1 MTDTASLVARVKTDG
16 VTEFNKQLDTMTT
29 SAGRADKAVND
40 LIPDLNRTNT
50 AAGKTASDGFAKFRN
65 SAGQVG
71 YQVQDLVVQLQ
82 SGQSAFVAIGQQ
94 GSQLA
99 GAFGPGGAVLGAVI
113 ALASAVGGVLYNSMG
128 TAKIS
133 AQDLEKATKSLND
146 ILKESADGTMVLT
159 DEILKLASANQPL
172 AQAKIAAAL
181 ADAQTKI
188 DAAGQSASDAV
199 GKFDTFWSSIYSANI
214 GKAAG
219 ELQLFSESG
228 KSSADALA
236 ALSDRTTAGIQGL
249 GNLYN
254 YVDNLQSGLGLTK
267 EQAFGL
273 VTSLDA
279 VSRTKSPEAVQS
291 LASNVAVLA
300 QQNGTANTA
309 LNEFNA
315 VLQTASAQGL
325 QGAQM
330 LDLLKKRYADL
341 GAQVDIFNAK
351 QKQAGDNFVAAL
363 EAQSKRGAEAI
374 RAQAALQKQQI
385 EQSDKLDADQKARA
399 LAAIQKN
406 TELELKELSDRE
418 NKKAEK
424 VDAAAS
430 RKEEAQA
437 KRDERELQ
445 RQQKQA
451 DDFLAQVERQNGDEL
466 AQIDATEKQKLAKLD
481 EYHNQHLISD
491 TEFESARTAIQLTAE
506 DQRQK
511 EIDKRREEAARKQGK
526 HDQYIAEIQG
536 LNATELEMIDA
547 QEKAKEA
554 KAKEYRDRGIISEQE
569 YATAIE
575 EIHKQSEKK
584 KSDVYI
590 GALGDMTSNLKT
602 ALGENNALYKAAAIT
617 QTIIE
622 TYKGAQAAFSA
633 LAPIPIVGPALGTA
647 AAAAAIG
654 AGMARIAAIRS
665 AREQGGTLSA
675 GQYSTI
681 AERNKPEV
689 IMPAGAS
696 RVRTAEQ
703 MRQIMGESSGNS
715 SSANN
720 GVIIVNNTSA
730 RIDTA
735 TTERDDEGRLRVIIR
750 ELVSSDL
757 QDSNSSISKSRR
769 ATRGM
774 AGF

>member
-128 TAKIS
+128 TAKTS

-159 DEILKLASANQPL
+159 DEILKLASANQTL

-199 GKFDTFWSSIYSANI
+199 GKFDTFWSSVYSANI

-236 ALSDRTTAGIQGL
+236 ALSDRTTAGMQGL

-315 VLQTASAQGL
+315 LLQTASAQGL

-351 QKQAGDNFVAAL
+351 QKQAGDNFVATL

-374 RAQAALQKQQI
+374 RAQAELQKQQV

-406 TELELKELSDRE
+406 SELELKELSDRE
-418 NKKAEK
+418 SKKADK
-424 VDAAAS
+424 VDAAAA
-430 RKEEAQA
+430 RKEAAQA

-466 AQIDATEKQKLAKLD
+466 TQIDATEKQKLAKLD

-547 QEKAKEA
+547 QTAAKEA
-554 KAKEYRDRGIISEQE
+554 KAKEYRDRQIISEEEYQKSIQAIQQE
-569 YATAIE
+569 A
-575 EIHKQSEKK
+575 EKK

-654 AGMARIAAIRS
+654 AGMARVSAIRS
-665 AREQGGTLSA
+665 AREQGGSLSA
-675 GQYSTI
+675 GQVSTI
-681 AERNKPEV
+681 SERNKPEV

-696 RVRTAEQ
+696 RVRTAQQ
-703 MRQIMGESSGNS
+703 MRQIMGENAGNS

>member
-40 LIPDLNRTNT
+40 LIPDLSRTNT
-50 AAGKTASDGFAKFRN
+50 AAGKTASDGFAKFRA

-128 TAKIS
+128 TAKTS
-133 AQDLEKATKSLND
+133 AQDLEKATKSLSD

-159 DEILKLASANQPL
+159 DEILKLASANQTL

-214 GKAAG
+214 SKAAG

-236 ALSDRTTAGIQGL
+236 ALTDRTTAGMQGL

-267 EQAFGL
+267 EQALGL

-279 VSRTKSPEAVQS
+279 VARTKSPEAVQS

-351 QKQAGDNFVAAL
+351 QKQAGDNFVATL

-374 RAQAALQKQQI
+374 RAQAELQKQQI

-406 TELELKELSDRE
+406 SELELKELSDRE

-430 RKEEAQA
+430 RKEAAQA

-547 QEKAKEA
+547 QTAAKEA
-554 KAKEYRDRGIISEQE
+554 KAKEYRDRGIISEKE

-584 KSDVYI
+584 KNDVYI

-654 AGMARIAAIRS
+654 AGMARISAIRS

-696 RVRTAEQ
+696 RVRTAQQ
-703 MRQIMGESSGNS
+703 MRQILGENAGNS

-735 TTERDDEGRLRVIIR
+735 TTERDDEDRLRVIIR

>member
-1 MTDTASLVARVKTDG
+1 
-16 VTEFNKQLDTMTT
+16 
-29 SAGRADKAVND
+29 
-40 LIPDLNRTNT
+40 
-50 AAGKTASDGFAKFRN
+50 
-65 SAGQVG
+65 
-71 YQVQDLVVQLQ
+71 
-82 SGQSAFVAIGQQ
+82 
-94 GSQLA
+94 
-99 GAFGPGGAVLGAVI
+99 VLGAVI
-113 ALASAVGGVLYNSMG
+113 ALASAFGGVLYNSMG
-128 TAKIS
+128 NSKSNMEAIEKAATDLSASFQVGKDGTIELSDAMMELANNGDTAYNSMVRVAGLQAEQQVKKTTEALS
-133 AQDLEKATKSLND
+133 AQNSAWLNNADATAAAGTVVSNFLSAGQNTGNVLQIVGDNSAAAAEGLTATANSATYLAAKYGVAETSITALLAAQREFESTKTPEAAQKVAD
-146 ILKESADGTMVLT
+146 SMSAIAKETTNSKDELLT
-159 DEILKLASANQPL
+159 QAIAAQKLASALDL
-172 AQAKIAAAL
+172 ATQQLNKASSAQNNA
-181 ADAQTKI
+181 ADAANRATKAYQEQTDGIIKQQQI
-188 DAAGQSASDAV
+188 QTLGERDKAKAIAELDKKAFAERKGVSDAQ
-199 GKFDTFWSSIYSANI
+199 IA
-214 GKAAG
+214 
-219 ELQLFSESG
+219 
-228 KSSADALA
+228 
-236 ALSDRTTAGIQGL
+236 
-249 GNLYN
+249 
-254 YVDNLQSGLGLTK
+254 
-267 EQAFGL
+267 
-273 VTSLDA
+273 
-279 VSRTKSPEAVQS
+279 
-291 LASNVAVLA
+291 
-300 QQNGTANTA
+300 
-309 LNEFNA
+309 EFNA
-315 VLQTASAQGL
+315 ARDKETA
-325 QGAQM
+325 
-330 LDLLKKRYADL
+330 
-341 GAQVDIFNAK
+341 N
-351 QKQAGDNFVAAL
+351 
-363 EAQSKRGAEAI
+363 
-374 RAQAALQKQQI
+374 
-385 EQSDKLDADQKARA
+385 
-399 LAAIQKN
+399 
-406 TELELKELSDRE
+406 ELKAIDDRE
-418 NKKAEK
+418 SKKAERT
-424 VDAAAS
+424 DAAAS

-466 AQIDATEKQKLAKLD
+466 AQIDATEKQKLATLNK
-481 EYHNQHLISD
+481 YHDTWVRNEQTGQQERLVSD
-491 TEFESARTAIQLTAE
+491 AEFQKARTEIETTAE
-506 DQRQK
+506 DARQK
-511 EIDKRREEAARKQGK
+511 ERDKRREEAARKQGK

-554 KAKEYRDRGIISEQE
+554 KAKEYLDRGIINEKE
-569 YATAIE
+569 YAAAIE
-575 EIHKQSEKK
+575 QIHKDTEKK

-590 GALGDMTSNLKT
+590 GALGNMTSNLKT

-654 AGMARIAAIRS
+654 AGMARVSAIRS
-665 AREQGGTLSA
+665 AREQGGSLSA

-696 RVRTAEQ
+696 RVRTAQQ

>member
-50 AAGKTASDGFAKFRN
+50 AAGKTSSDGFAKFRN

-128 TAKIS
+128 TAKTS

-159 DEILKLASANQPL
+159 DEILKLASANQTL

-199 GKFDTFWSSIYSANI
+199 GKFDTFWSSVYSANI

-236 ALSDRTTAGIQGL
+236 ALSDRTTAGMQGL

-267 EQAFGL
+267 EQALGL

-279 VSRTKSPEAVQS
+279 VARTKSPEAVQS

-351 QKQAGDNFVAAL
+351 QKQAGDNFVASL
-363 EAQSKRGAEAI
+363 ELQSKRGAEAI
-374 RAQAALQKQQI
+374 KAQAEQQKKEI
-385 EQSDKLDADQKARA
+385 NDSDKLDADQKARA

-406 TELELKELSDRE
+406 SELELKELADRE

-424 VDAAAS
+424 IDAAAS

-506 DQRQK
+506 DQRRK
-511 EIDKRREEAARKQGK
+511 ELDKRREESARKQGK

-554 KAKEYRDRGIISEQE
+554 KAKEYLDRHIINEKE
-569 YATAIE
+569 YAAAIE
-575 EIHKQSEKK
+575 QIHKDTEKK

-590 GALGDMTSNLKT
+590 GALSDMTSNLKT

-696 RVRTAEQ
+696 RVRTAQQ
-703 MRQIMGESSGNS
+703 MRQIMGENTGNS

>member
-71 YQVQDLVVQLQ
+71 YQIQDLVVQLQ

-113 ALASAVGGVLYNSMG
+113 ALASAVGGVLYNSLGNSKSNMEAIEKAATDLSASFQVGKDG
-128 TAKIS
+128 TIELSDAMMELANNGDTAYNSMVRVAGLQAEQQVKKTTEALS
-133 AQDLEKATKSLND
+133 AQNSEWLNNADATAAAGAVVSNFLSAGQNTSNVLQIVGDNSAAAAEGLTATANSATYLAAKYGVAETSITALLAAQREFESTKTPEAAQKIAD
-146 ILKESADGTMVLT
+146 SMSAIAKETTNSKEELLT
-159 DEILKLASANQPL
+159 QAIAAQKLASALDL
-172 AQAKIAAAL
+172 ATQQLNKASSAQNNA
-181 ADAQTKI
+181 ADAANRATKAYQEQTDGIIKQQQI
-188 DAAGQSASDAV
+188 QTLGERDKAKAIAELDKKAFAERKGVSDAQ
-199 GKFDTFWSSIYSANI
+199 IA
-214 GKAAG
+214 
-219 ELQLFSESG
+219 
-228 KSSADALA
+228 
-236 ALSDRTTAGIQGL
+236 
-249 GNLYN
+249 
-254 YVDNLQSGLGLTK
+254 
-267 EQAFGL
+267 
-273 VTSLDA
+273 
-279 VSRTKSPEAVQS
+279 
-291 LASNVAVLA
+291 
-300 QQNGTANTA
+300 
-309 LNEFNA
+309 EFNA
-315 VLQTASAQGL
+315 ARDKETA
-325 QGAQM
+325 
-330 LDLLKKRYADL
+330 
-341 GAQVDIFNAK
+341 N
-351 QKQAGDNFVAAL
+351 
-363 EAQSKRGAEAI
+363 
-374 RAQAALQKQQI
+374 
-385 EQSDKLDADQKARA
+385 
-399 LAAIQKN
+399 
-406 TELELKELSDRE
+406 ELKAIDDRE
-418 NKKAEK
+418 SKKAERT
-424 VDAAAS
+424 DAAAS

-547 QEKAKEA
+547 QTAAKEA
-554 KAKEYRDRGIISEQE
+554 KAKEYRDRGIISEKE

-584 KSDVYI
+584 KNDVYI

-696 RVRTAEQ
+696 RVRTAQQ
-703 MRQIMGESSGNS
+703 MRQIMGENAGNS

>member
-50 AAGKTASDGFAKFRN
+50 AAGKTASDGFAKFRA

-128 TAKIS
+128 TAKTS
-133 AQDLEKATKSLND
+133 AQDLEKATKSLSD

-159 DEILKLASANQPL
+159 DEILKLASANQTL

-199 GKFDTFWSSIYSANI
+199 GKFDTFWSSVYSANI

-236 ALSDRTTAGIQGL
+236 ALTDRTTAGMQGL

-254 YVDNLQSGLGLTK
+254 YVDNLQTGLGLTK
-267 EQAFGL
+267 EQALGL

-279 VSRTKSPEAVQS
+279 VARTKSPEAVQS

-351 QKQAGDNFVAAL
+351 QKQAGDNFVAYL
-363 EAQSKRGAEAI
+363 ELQSKRGAEAI
-374 RAQAALQKQQI
+374 KARAEQQKKEI
-385 EQSDKLDADQKARA
+385 NDSDKLDADQKARA

-491 TEFESARTAIQLTAE
+491 SEFESARTAIQLTAE
-506 DQRQK
+506 DARQK

-703 MRQIMGESSGNS
+703 MRQIMGENAGNS

-735 TTERDDEGRLRVIIR
+735 TTERDDEDRLRVIIR